1 MPMMG
6 NMKSW
11 PEPAS
16 FHEALPKTIKY
27 CKTCVR
33 ETAHQ
38 IRRGPD
44 VVAVICV
51 SCLERAL
58 KYQLERD

>member
-1 MPMMG
+1 MPEMG

-16 FHEALPKTIKY
+16 FHAALPKTIKY
-27 CKTCVR
+27 CKTCQS
-33 ETAHQ
+33 ETPHQ
-38 IRRGPD
+38 IRGGSS
-44 VVAVICV
+44 VVAVFCL

-58 KYQLERD
+58 KYQLGRD

>member
-27 CKTCVR
+27 CKTCAR
-33 ETAHQ
+33 ETPHQ
-38 IRRGPD
+38 IRGGRD
-44 VVAVICV
+44 LIAVICI

>member
-1 MPMMG
+1 MRKM
-6 NMKSW
+6 SCW

-27 CKTCVR
+27 CKICQR
-33 ETAHQ
+33 ETPHQ
-38 IRRGPD
+38 IRGGPD
-44 VVAVICV
+44 VVAVICI

-58 KYQLERD
+58 RYQLDRD